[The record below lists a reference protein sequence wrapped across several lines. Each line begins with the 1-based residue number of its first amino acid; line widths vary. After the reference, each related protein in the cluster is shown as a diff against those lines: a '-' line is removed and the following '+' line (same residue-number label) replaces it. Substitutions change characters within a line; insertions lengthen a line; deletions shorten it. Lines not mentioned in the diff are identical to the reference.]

1 MKITNIYIASNGDIF
16 ARHDGAFKE
25 HSPVEVAKLLA
36 EASRLLSEGKTT
48 FCIAKVSENPVS
60 HLNYYEI
67 DGSFISTAEMHIS
80 QSFSSSQ
87 DFFYLR
93 RLSSDGELK
102 SSFDKVATSVGAA
115 IPLTQWA
122 IEHGIDPSTAR
133 QRALRGAFK
142 TARKLG
148 RNWIIDKDEELY
160 DHRKKS

>member
-16 ARHDGAFKE
+16 ARHDGAFKK
-25 HSPVEVAKLLA
+25 HSPVEVEDLLA
-36 EASRLLSEGKTT
+36 EAARLLSIGKTT
-48 FCIAKVSENPVS
+48 FCIAKASENPVS

-87 DFFYLR
+87 NFFYLR

>member
-16 ARHDGAFKE
+16 ARHDGAFKK
-25 HSPVEVAKLLA
+25 HSPVEVEDLLA
-36 EASRLLSEGKTT
+36 EAARLLSIGKTT
-48 FCIAKVSENPVS
+48 FCIAKASENPVS